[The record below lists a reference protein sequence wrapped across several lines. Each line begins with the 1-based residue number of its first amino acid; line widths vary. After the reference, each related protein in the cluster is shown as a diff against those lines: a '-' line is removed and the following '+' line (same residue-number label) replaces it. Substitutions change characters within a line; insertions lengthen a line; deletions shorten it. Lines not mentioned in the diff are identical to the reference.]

1 MAHAAGGTDIAA
13 GPQGGRR
20 RLPDDRRPAAA
31 PAAPAV
37 LVTAALAV
45 AMLAVAI
52 ALSGCQASTTGL
64 GARPPVAAP
73 TPASPAATGPTAAAA
88 SSVAPVTSTAP
99 TVPTAPVTSAPRATT
114 TTTATT
120 RPTTTTTVAA
130 PATSATP
137 SVSGPLQVGSSG
149 PPVLLLQQRLDALGY
164 WSGATD
170 GNFGGTTQQAVYAL
184 QKAAGIPRTGIM
196 DPATVAALGA
206 GIKASPRSTS
216 GHVIEVDLTRQ
227 LVLIVTSGHLDAALN
242 TSTGGGYVYYD
253 QGARQVAVTP
263 TGHFTTEWE
272 VDGMRVSSLGELW
285 RPKFFVGGIALHGD
299 TYVPPTPVSHGCVRV
314 SNDAIDWIWAS
325 GSDPI
330 GTPVWVY

>member
-1 MAHAAGGTDIAA
+1 MA

-20 RLPDDRRPAAA
+20 RRPGDRWRAPASAASAA
-31 PAAPAV
+31 PAASNTSAPASAV
-37 LVTAALAV
+37 LVTAALA
-45 AMLAVAI
+45 LAI
-52 ALSGCQASTTGL
+52 AFGGCQASSSGL
-64 GARPPVAAP
+64 AGRTPVAAP
-73 TPASPAATGPTAAAA
+73 TSASPASTGPAAA
-88 SSVAPVTSTAP
+88 STPSVAPPTSAAP
-99 TVPTAPVTSAPRATT
+99 TVPTTHVTSAPRSTT
-114 TTTATT
+114 TTTPTT
-120 RPTTTTTVAA
+120 RPSTTTTVAA
-130 PATSATP
+130 PPATTRT

-149 PPVLLLQQRLDALGY
+149 PPVLLLQQRLGALGY
-164 WSGATD
+164 WSGAMD

-196 DPATVAALGA
+196 DAVTVAALAA
-206 GIKASPRSTS
+206 GTKASPKSTS

-227 LVLIVTSGHLDAALN
+227 LVLIVTDGHLDAALN

-253 QGARQVAVTP
+253 QGSRQVAVTP

-285 RPKFFVGGIALHGD
+285 RPKFFVGGIAIHGD

-314 SNDAIDWIWAS
+314 SNNAIDWIWAS